1 MRTAEA
7 TLSRNDPCWCGSGKK
22 YKKCH
27 WGKDRA
33 QALLKAAP
41 TPPRPSRTRD
51 ARKIILKTEEQIE
64 GIRRSCQ
71 LTRKILDALT
81 DFVHEGQTTEEINT
95 FVHEMTLDHGA
106 IPAPLNYRGFPK
118 SVCTSLNHVVCHGIP
133 DQTRLQDGDIIN
145 IDVTCILD
153 GYFGDASR
161 MYQIGNVAEPAQ
173 RLIEVTRECLELGIQ
188 EVQPF
193 KTVGDIGHVIQR
205 HAEGHG
211 YSVVREFAGHGVG
224 IEFHEAPQILHYG
237 DPGTGPLLQPNMVF
251 TIEPM
256 INMGRPESKVLKDR
270 WTAVTVDGSLS
281 AQWEHTVRV
290 TETGVEILSA

>member
-7 TLSRNDPCWCGSGKK
+7 SLSRNDPCWCGSGKK

-33 QALLKAAP
+33 QALLSTPA
-41 TPPRPSRTRD
+41 PPRPSRTRD
-51 ARKIILKTEEQIE
+51 SRKIILKTEEQIE

-71 LTRKILDALT
+71 LTKQILDALT

-118 SVCTSLNHVVCHGIP
+118 SVCTSLNQVVCHGIP
-133 DQTRLQDGDIIN
+133 DQTRLQDGDLIN

-153 GYFGDASR
+153 GYYGDASR
-161 MYQIGNVAEPAQ
+161 MYLIGSVAEPAK
-173 RLIEVTRECLELGIQ
+173 RLVDVTLECLQLGIE
-188 EVQPF
+188 EVKPF

-237 DPGTGPLLQPNMVF
+237 EPGTGPLLQPNMVF

-256 INMGRPESKVLKDR
+256 INMGRPESKVLKDG